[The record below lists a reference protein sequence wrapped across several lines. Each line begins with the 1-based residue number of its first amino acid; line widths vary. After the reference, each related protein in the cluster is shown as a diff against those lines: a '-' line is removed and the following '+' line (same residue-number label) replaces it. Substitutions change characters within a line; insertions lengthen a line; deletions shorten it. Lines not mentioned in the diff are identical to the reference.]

1 MSSNKTKGQPSRLN
15 SHQPGSKDIFEGE
28 FVKFLSF
35 LQFNS
40 SNSLWKGEYQRCRI
54 FHWIRY

>member
-40 SNSLWKGEYQRCRI
+40 SNSL
-54 FHWIRY
+54 